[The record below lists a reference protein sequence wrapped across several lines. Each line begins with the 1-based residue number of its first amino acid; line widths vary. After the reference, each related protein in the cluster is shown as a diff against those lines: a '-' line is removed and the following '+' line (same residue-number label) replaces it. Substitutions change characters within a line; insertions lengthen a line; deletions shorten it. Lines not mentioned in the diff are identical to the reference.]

1 MGDMLKC
8 GHCENTNAWELERFY
23 DDAGSAVFCKH
34 CQSLTPIP
42 PTPGSKAGEYHQLCE
57 EGTRLL
63 NEFSFEAAMR
73 CFRDAEKL
81 FPGTHRALWGQISAY
96 YGITEIASAVERRPG
111 EAICRWMYGEKIA
124 FEDYE
129 AVKQLRGRIA
139 YDIVLRQV
147 YAEKLRALETE
158 IRQCLA
164 ESKGDLYYDV
174 FLLCKT
180 TTASDENLYAME
192 HTQEYRAAQRI
203 YEDFQNRGMR
213 VFFADRSLP
222 DDADRTDANVLSA
235 MVRSRVM
242 LLVSGSE
249 RNEAYLESPWIK
261 CDWTRWISMMKRGI
275 KGDHSLYLYSVSDK
289 AVPYPFRMEEEGL
302 DVVLPQGERAML
314 AAIEALA
321 TKDKNVQDGQK
332 TKREKKEEPTA
343 EPSATAGDAATATLR
358 PKKGCRIGCWTM
370 LLLAFLA
377 TSVLIPAFGYNF
389 ATMLPLLVIGLVVLA
404 ITSVIKSKRLGGGIP
419 IGKQLIRAV
428 FIVAVVIFVVIVAI
442 GIYLGGFSRPSADM
456 IGGVQEQTI
465 ATAQEY
471 DFYYSIIDNSW
482 VSIEGI
488 RELHSDI
495 MSIPEYIEG
504 YPVREIA
511 PYAFSDRGDIYDVY
525 LPSTLWFVGE
535 GAFCRSSIHA
545 LHVDPSNTSLSIA
558 SYAFSECYNLEY
570 ANLSAVNIASW
581 SFANCVNLDNLH
593 LYTLPL
599 NLPRDAFSCCSRLG
613 KISMDESILLS
624 DWLSLYGEISPFAEG
639 VDGPVYIYCW
649 DGSYEYTVEDNSGLI
664 YEIVDGHAVVV
675 GVEYYEST
683 IIVPEYYQG
692 YPVTEIGDSAF
703 SGRAFEVIYLPRTIT
718 RIGNDA
724 FNGSGVREVYFPEGE
739 CAEVSIGAKA
749 FYECKNLKWVTFAGA
764 KVSWIE
770 AGAFWLCTSLEYIN
784 PQGWGYGI
792 DAYAFSGCS
801 ALEQVVF
808 SGVLGKIDETAFNH
822 CPSLR
827 VVGCE
832 HMTKDEWISLYGKSE
847 LAFAQGITQT
857 VEVSCTDGSVF
868 YEPPTILDG
877 GFEAETIET
886 SRAQSVRDQLQNGVS
901 LGGGLSV
908 SGNMIFTDNMTSVID
923 LLGHK
928 AAIVIP
934 EGVSVTLD
942 LGGYTL
948 YTEDETIAFV
958 VYGQLEIKN
967 GTIAS
972 RGIVVM
978 ESGNL
983 ALESVSIISNSV
995 DGACVSNL
1003 GGSLTIR
1010 EGCSLDTRDDLSGS
1024 IAESNCVYNTGYT
1037 VIHGGSF
1044 TADNF
1049 GYAIRSDSGELI
1061 LYGGSVVGAH
1071 SGIGIYG
1078 GTVNI
1083 EDCYVIADNRISFAV
1098 GRALYCDGGN
1108 ILIRGGTFVN
1118 AGEWAVE
1125 YTGSDGASLI
1135 LQGGEFNGEIGEI
1148 MGIEKTGFVD
1158 MRSTVYVTDEA
1169 MLRSA
1174 ITQGVPEI
1182 YLADNIY
1189 LYSSLVIPKERSVT
1203 LHLAGYTLDTSGVY
1217 GVYPFEIYD
1226 GASFSI
1232 YGEGGQVVCGL
1243 VGFINIPSATSCTL
1257 YMYGGHYTT
1266 MTGGT
1271 FIHVDDAV
1279 ATEVH
1284 ITLDSVV
1291 YVESSMGGCVV
1302 DAAGYKG
1309 MLELNVYGGSYTAH
1323 TGFTLAGSGYVY
1335 FEGASISTY
1344 GFAVESYMGAE
1355 VKLFNCSISSGAESV
1370 NGTPQAVVIVGNGGT
1385 VNVVK
1390 CDVSTPYYA
1399 AYYVTSYG
1407 GTITVSECATY
1418 AALVG
1423 VNEGGTNG
1431 AIYIDGVQVY

>member
-1 MGDMLKC
+1 
-8 GHCENTNAWELERFY
+8 
-23 DDAGSAVFCKH
+23 
-34 CQSLTPIP
+34 
-42 PTPGSKAGEYHQLCE
+42 
-57 EGTRLL
+57 
-63 NEFSFEAAMR
+63 
-73 CFRDAEKL
+73 
-81 FPGTHRALWGQISAY
+81 
-96 YGITEIASAVERRPG
+96 
-111 EAICRWMYGEKIA
+111 
-124 FEDYE
+124 
-129 AVKQLRGRIA
+129 
-139 YDIVLRQV
+139 
-147 YAEKLRALETE
+147 
-158 IRQCLA
+158 
-164 ESKGDLYYDV
+164 
-174 FLLCKT
+174 
-180 TTASDENLYAME
+180 
-192 HTQEYRAAQRI
+192 
-203 YEDFQNRGMR
+203 
-213 VFFADRSLP
+213 
-222 DDADRTDANVLSA
+222 

-242 LLVSGSE
+242 LLVSGSD

-289 AVPYPFRMEEEGL
+289 AVPYPFRMEEEGF

-332 TKREKKEEPTA
+332 TKREKKEEPTVD
-343 EPSATAGDAATATLR
+343 PSATAGDAATATLR

-404 ITSVIKSKRLGGGIP
+404 ITSMIKSKRLGGGIS
-419 IGKQLIRAV
+419 ISKQLIRAV

-442 GIYLGGFSRPSADM
+442 GIYLGGFSRPSTDM
-456 IGGVQEQTI
+456 IGGVSNQTI

-482 VSIEGI
+482 VRIEGI
-488 RELHSDI
+488 RELYSDT

-504 YPVREIA
+504 YPVREIEA
-511 PYAFSDRGDIYDVY
+511 YAFSYRGDIYDVY
-525 LPSTLWFVGE
+525 LPATLWLVGE
-535 GAFCRSSIHA
+535 GAFYSSSINA
-545 LHVDPSNTSLSIA
+545 LHIDPSNTSLVIEQR
-558 SYAFSECYNLEY
+558 AFSECYNLQY
-570 ANLSAVNIASW
+570 ANLSAADIAPA
-581 SFANCVNLDNLH
+581 SFGSCPNLDNLH
-593 LYTLPL
+593 FYTLPL
-599 NLPRDAFSCCSRLG
+599 NLSRDAFYNCSSL
-613 KISMDESILLS
+613 KKVTLDDSISIYE
-624 DWLSLYGEISPFAEG
+624 WLSLYGEIGPFAEC
-639 VDGPVYIYCW
+639 VNGPVYIQAW
-649 DGSYEYTVEDNSGLI
+649 DSGYTYYGSEDSYGLN

-675 GVEYYEST
+675 GVDYYEST

-703 SGRAFEVIYLPRTIT
+703 SGRAFEVIYLPPTIT

-724 FNGSGVREVYFPEGE
+724 FARSGVCEVSFYEGNFT
-739 CAEVSIGAKA
+739 EVSIGVKA
-749 FYECKNLKWVTFAGA
+749 FYECKNLTSVNFGNAGPA
-764 KVSWIE
+764 VIE
-770 AGAFWLCTSLEYIN
+770 AEAFRDCISLKHITLPESVYGIYSYAFWGCT
-784 PQGWGYGI
+784 
-792 DAYAFSGCS
+792 
-801 ALEQVVF
+801 ALEQVYFDGLPMKIEEGVF
-808 SGVLGKIDETAFNH
+808 NYCT
-822 CPSLR
+822 SLHTIYCSR
-827 VVGCE
+827 
-832 HMTKDEWISLYGKSE
+832 MTSEDWISLYGKSE
-847 LAFAQGITQT
+847 LAFAQDITQT
-857 VEVSCTDGSVF
+857 VTVFCTDGSVF

-967 GTIAS
+967 GTITS

-1010 EGCSLDTRDDLSGS
+1010 EGCTFDTRDDLSGS

-1083 EDCYVIADNRISFAV
+1083 EDCYVIADNKISFAV

-1135 LQGGEFNGEIGEI
+1135 LQGGEFRGEIGEI
-1148 MGIEKTGFVD
+1148 MGMEKPGFVD

-1189 LYSSLVIPKERSVT
+1189 LYSSLVIPKEKSVT

-1309 MLELNVYGGSYTAH
+1309 MLKMNVYGGSYTAH

-1385 VNVVK
+1385 VNVEK

-1399 AYYVTSYG
+1399 AYYVTSSG

-1418 AALVG
+1418 AAVFG

-1431 AIYIDGVQVY
+1431 AIKIDGVQVY